1 MNSKNTP
8 STRPHAWLFLVV
20 AAFLLLAGVG
30 AFTWYR
36 LTRATQDLDGE
47 PTDQQA
53 VSTRLPNIILVV
65 VDTERADFTSPYG
78 ADPELTPTLSRLA
91 QEGILFTNAFAP
103 GPWTVPSMFSLMTGV
118 YPSEHGI
125 TRGVVRDAQNL
136 DFQPVLS
143 PSATTI
149 AEHLKSAG
157 YRTFAVNTNLHMSPQ
172 SGMPQGFDRYVGDTF
187 HKLPFPNDQVRLLTG
202 EIKAEDSPFF
212 LWVHYFDPHYPYR
225 QRQPHFD
232 RWNPGGIRTY
242 EEVASLVDWKTLGLD
257 PTVLFRL
264 SGAKSGDRMRWF
276 DYFNSQLPKPGP
288 STERRILDFW
298 TASYKSEIAATDR
311 AIARMITQLA
321 PDPNTI
327 IVYVSDHGEEFFEHG
342 QLTHTLDLMHL
353 YQQLVHVPFVVRL
366 PHGEHAGRVV
376 TEPVSLVDVLPTL
389 LSLIGQPAPEKT
401 SGVSLLPLMRGESL
415 PKRPLYSEVTLGDET
430 ARAIVEFPWKLIH
443 KFKAGTSELYNLET
457 DPGEQTNLAET
468 RADIKA
474 PLEQRL
480 LQWAKDTK
488 PLWSEEKPAE
498 LSPEAIEQLRAM
510 GYMDN
515 E

>member
-1 MNSKNTP
+1 
-8 STRPHAWLFLVV
+8 
-20 AAFLLLAGVG
+20 
-30 AFTWYR
+30 
-36 LTRATQDLDGE
+36 
-47 PTDQQA
+47 
-53 VSTRLPNIILVV
+53 
-65 VDTERADFTSPYG
+65 
-78 ADPELTPTLSRLA
+78 
-91 QEGILFTNAFAP
+91 
-103 GPWTVPSMFSLMTGV
+103 
-118 YPSEHGI
+118 
-125 TRGVVRDAQNL
+125 
-136 DFQPVLS
+136 
-143 PSATTI
+143 
-149 AEHLKSAG
+149 
-157 YRTFAVNTNLHMSPQ
+157 
-172 SGMPQGFDRYVGDTF
+172 
-187 HKLPFPNDQVRLLTG
+187 
-202 EIKAEDSPFF
+202 
-212 LWVHYFDPHYPYR
+212 
-225 QRQPHFD
+225 
-232 RWNPGGIRTY
+232 
-242 EEVASLVDWKTLGLD
+242 
-257 PTVLFRL
+257 
-264 SGAKSGDRMRWF
+264 
-276 DYFNSQLPKPGP
+276 
-288 STERRILDFW
+288 
-298 TASYKSEIAATDR
+298 
-311 AIARMITQLA
+311 
-321 PDPNTI
+321 
-327 IVYVSDHGEEFFEHG
+327 VYVSDHGEEFFEHG